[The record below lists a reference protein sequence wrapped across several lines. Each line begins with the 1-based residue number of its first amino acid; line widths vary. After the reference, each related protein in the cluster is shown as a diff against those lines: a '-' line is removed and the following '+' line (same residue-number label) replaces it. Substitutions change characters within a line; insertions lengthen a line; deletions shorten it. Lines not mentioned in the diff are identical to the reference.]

1 MVRHVGWQDRFR
13 YRFDRLLS
21 RGSAATIGWVVAM
34 GALLATVGGVV
45 FWVLGLD
52 FDGRSGPAEAMW
64 QAFLIAIGSGGIL
77 DNNWLT
83 RVVTF
88 LFVFAGVFLTG
99 SLIGVLVAAVT
110 KRVDEL
116 RRGRARI
123 LESGHTVVIGWSPRL
138 MTVLDELL
146 AENIDRRGVQIVVLA
161 DRDKQQMEDEFRS
174 RHSGPNRDKVL
185 FRTGDASRPGDLE
198 LVGVE
203 EARAVIVLS
212 EGSLVDAIAVKRA
225 LIAHTVEPD
234 EAHVVVEIGNPRVA
248 RSVSASTAEAV
259 AVVTVDDVVA
269 DMLAQAIRH
278 NHLAQVFDEMLS
290 YGGSEL
296 YVVPAGLLQGAR
308 FWKASHLLDGVA
320 LLGLIDSA
328 GVLTMLPSD
337 DRVIAGSDR
346 LVVLSKDS
354 TVETTTSSVDFSAAD
369 CVPEVTAPVSV
380 VMIGWNETAAGA
392 LDRLG
397 EYLPSDSRI
406 EVLADTTMLKGGQP
420 DWWWPMKGSFTH
432 TKHDPAQILGTID
445 EVQPDVVVVLGY
457 SDGLTHPEADAM
469 TLLTLMTLERARES
483 GRIDSGRTVAHL
495 FDRELAP
502 LARAHCRIEDMVISD
517 ALTSRLIAH
526 ASRDPAIANVHREL
540 FDPDGPFIDL
550 VEMTAG
556 HLTFGEAVLACSANQ
571 MIPIGVLVNGK
582 VTVTP
587 RRTDVFDLGADDRV
601 IVVRTNDL
609 REIELTFE

>member
-146 AENIDRRGVQIVVLA
+146 AENTDRRSVQVVVLA

-212 EGSLVDAIAVKRA
+212 EGSFVDAIAVKRA
-225 LIAHTVEPD
+225 LTAHTVEPD
-234 EAHVVVEIGNPRVA
+234 DAHVVVEIGNPRVA
-248 RSVSASTAEAV
+248 RSVSASTSEAV
-259 AVVTVDDVVA
+259 AVVTVDDVVS

-296 YVVPAGLLQGAR
+296 YVVPAGSLLGVR
-308 FWKASHLLDGVA
+308 FWKASHRLDGVA

-354 TVETTTSSVDFSAAD
+354 NVEATTSSVDFSVVD

-392 LDRLG
+392 MDRLG
-397 EYLPSDSRI
+397 EYLPTDSRI
-406 EVLADTTMLKGGQP
+406 EVLADTTMLKHGQP

-445 EVQPDVVVVLGY
+445 EVRPDVVVVLGY

-483 GRIDSGRTVAHL
+483 SRIDIGRTVAHL

-540 FDPDGPFIDL
+540 FDPEGPFIDL
-550 VEMTAG
+550 VQMTSG
-556 HLTFGEAVLACSANQ
+556 HLTFGEAVLACSENQ

-582 VTVTP
+582 VTLTP